1 MNAPV
6 LDKTLQQRLSI
17 VDCDIHPDQKSA
29 DSLSPYLPQRWRE
42 HAKMFGL
49 HNRQGL
55 IGQLGFPRM
64 MANGRRA
71 DSYPPGGG
79 ASGSDL
85 GFMQK
90 QHLDPNGVEVGMLVA
105 LGRNGMEE
113 QNQDFAAA
121 LSHAVNDWQIEEW
134 VKPEPRLRAGVV
146 VPQEDAATAVA
157 EIERCAPNPGFRQII
172 VSPRTAEPLGRR
184 KYWPIFEAAEK
195 SGLPIGLHPAGA
207 SGGFPSTGSGW
218 PTYYLQEHYSFET
231 GMQAV
236 LASLVFEGVF
246 EKFPKLKIC
255 FIESG
260 FTWVPAVCWRMDK
273 HWERMRKEVPHLKR
287 PPSEYVR
294 EHFWFATQPIEE
306 PEHPHHLMDMINW
319 IGWDR
324 IVFSTDY
331 PHWDFDDPRY
341 TFKIN
346 LNEKQR
352 AMIFRENAKALYQ
365 LQ

>member
-1 MNAPV
+1 
-6 LDKTLQQRLSI
+6 
-17 VDCDIHPDQKSA
+17 KSA

-79 ASGSDL
+79 PSGSDL

-184 KYWPIFEAAEK
+184 IYWPIFEAAEK

-236 LASLVFEGVF
+236 LASL
-246 EKFPKLKIC
+246 
-255 FIESG
+255 
-260 FTWVPAVCWRMDK
+260 
-273 HWERMRKEVPHLKR
+273 
-287 PPSEYVR
+287 
-294 EHFWFATQPIEE
+294 
-306 PEHPHHLMDMINW
+306 
-319 IGWDR
+319 
-324 IVFSTDY
+324 
-331 PHWDFDDPRY
+331 
-341 TFKIN
+341 
-346 LNEKQR
+346 
-352 AMIFRENAKALYQ
+352 
-365 LQ
+365 